1 LSWPAQ
7 VLNDAPPLIRGAD
20 YVPKHDDKP
29 AVSVIMPVYNGAQSL
44 PAAVGSVLAQTLS
57 NLEVLIVDDGSL
69 DDTAHIA
76 EQFAAR
82 DPRVRVMRYVDNR
95 GPAAAR
101 NLALEAARGVWLA
114 PVDADDEIY
123 PDRLRLLVEAGA
135 RANADLI
142 ADGILFQGARP
153 HGTPPELMT
162 WQGHGHHLE
171 VLTAE
176 TLIKSDLPAGGRC
189 SLGYLKPLMRRR
201 FLKERSLRYPEDLRF
216 AEDFHLYARALICG
230 ARFVLY
236 PESYYIYRQTP
247 ESASR
252 AETLLPRMARHAVTS
267 SQRLRATL
275 PQTDSGE
282 LRAVLGEHEERWKL
296 LSWFEQI
303 KRAVAKRQVRRAVDL
318 LSRRPTGPGNIIRF
332 AGDRARMRRQ
342 AAEGRWFGE
351 LQ

>member
-1 LSWPAQ
+1 
-7 VLNDAPPLIRGAD
+7 
-20 YVPKHDDKP
+20 VPEYDDKP
-29 AVSVIMPVYNGAQSL
+29 AVSVIMPVYNGAPSL
-44 PAAVGSVLAQTLS
+44 TAAVESVLAQSLS

-69 DDTAHIA
+69 DDTANIA

-82 DPRVRVMRYVDNR
+82 DPRVQLMRHTSNR
-95 GPAAAR
+95 GPAASR

-123 PDRLRLLVEAGA
+123 PDRLRLLVEAGD

-142 ADGILFQGARP
+142 ADGILFHGARP

-162 WQGHGHHLE
+162 WGRNGHDLE

-176 TLIKSDLPAGGRC
+176 AFIKSDLPAGGRC

-201 FLKERSLRYPEDLRF
+201 FLNERKLRYPEDLRF
-216 AEDFHLYARALICG
+216 AEDFHLYARALLCG

-236 PESYYIYRQTP
+236 PESHYVYRQTSA
-247 ESASR
+247 SASR
-252 AETLLPRMARHAVTS
+252 AEVLLPRMARHAVTS
-267 SQRLRATL
+267 SRRLQAAL
-275 PQTDSGE
+275 PQPDSAE
-282 LRAVLGEHEERWKL
+282 LQAALDEHEQRWKL

-303 KRAVAKRQVRRAVDL
+303 KRAVADRQVRRAVEL
-318 LSRRPTGPGNIIRF
+318 LARRPTSPGNIIRF

-342 AAEGRWFGE
+342 AAEPEGP
-351 LQ
+351 